1 MSKESWRQ
9 QHCTVIP
16 TNESTESLR
25 IITYQE
31 YPRLAVLDP
40 LHLLVL
46 LRLLRTDEQPVVRGG
61 GHRLSGKLYLRL
73 HQDRPRGLRETQH
86 RGGEARTVVKIL

>member
-1 MSKESWRQ
+1 MAKESWCQ

-46 LRLLRTDEQPVVRGG
+46 LRLLRPDDQPVVRGPA
-61 GHRLSGKLYLRL
+61 HRLSVKLHL
-73 HQDRPRGLRETQH
+73 GLRQDWPGGLGDSQH
-86 RGGEARTVVKIL
+86 